1 MAAMDPRSTG
11 DGGFGYGYEEEED
24 ALRIPGHVVDYDDEE
39 DGEDGD
45 DCFDTP
51 IPCPDTR
58 ISVVPV
64 SMSGG
69 SAGGTTG
76 DGELSGGLV
85 IVCYGK
91 ICQILSQFLIRKLKL
106 TNTSKVVGDES
117 RNTYSTVW
125 RPASEDGSRDVPVM
139 LLVVDQKVPEQLAHQ
154 WVQLFS
160 ETLSKNRIVC
170 IGGIPSATL
179 VTVSDVLSHRSPA
192 HIRHISTSA
201 FKATHTPAS
210 TGSSRIYDALRQC
223 STEIGVGNV
232 LTGLMANIMCF
243 AEARSSVEAVALLTV
258 CASSTAFTTDAAA
271 ALETVIPL
279 VGALLLQC
287 KEGGSELS
295 IDAEDRATVLG
306 SSIYKSV
313 AQKDSFAID
322 TSNLYI

>member
-1 MAAMDPRSTG
+1 
-11 DGGFGYGYEEEED
+11 
-24 ALRIPGHVVDYDDEE
+24 
-39 DGEDGD
+39 
-45 DCFDTP
+45 
-51 IPCPDTR
+51 
-58 ISVVPV
+58 
-64 SMSGG
+64 
-69 SAGGTTG
+69 
-76 DGELSGGLV
+76 
-85 IVCYGK
+85 
-91 ICQILSQFLIRKLKL
+91 LKL

-160 ETLSKNRIVC
+160 ETLSKNRIAC

-201 FKATHTPAS
+201 FKATYTPAS
-210 TGSSRIYDALRQC
+210 TGSSRIYDAIRQC

-232 LTGLMANIMCF
+232 LTGLMVNIMCF

-271 ALETVIPL
+271 ALEKVIPL
-279 VGALLLQC
+279 VGALLLQS